1 MQSVNGAQ
9 FLNITSLLLSF
20 ETAAIPVSA
29 TQSILAQSLVLNLGG
44 WFGIL
49 SNNLLFF
56 GISLLYY
63 YINLKSLIILCI
75 SFGDIYLFLDIF
87 FIKSCIFFVSFSA
100 VSELFSGEVFETFAI
115 LLLLDLFTRSAILLP
130 IKSPFASA
138 VFWIALFEAV
148 LTASVADCL
157 VWSRSFWLHLLF
169 KVLLIF

>member
-20 ETAAIPVSA
+20 ETAAVPVSA

-63 YINLKSLIILCI
+63 YINLKSLIIFCI
-75 SFGDIYLFLDIF
+75 SYGDIYLFLDIF